1 VQRGVLGGIGSGLE
15 GWVHADDLASGD
27 ENKKAFG
34 SACGSKIIAHL
45 SAIQVYLLNAGTDVC
60 LPVDNEIDNTERQI
74 RESVGH
80 TADINRTIVISL
92 CREHCQLGH

>member
-1 VQRGVLGGIGSGLE
+1 MKVRSHPDE
-15 GWVHADDLASGD
+15 LASGD
-27 ENKKAFG
+27 ENKKALG

-45 SAIQVYLLNAGTDVC
+45 RAIQVYLLGCRTYVC

-80 TADINRTIVISL
+80 TADICRTIVIGL
-92 CREHCQLGH
+92 CRKQRHLRH